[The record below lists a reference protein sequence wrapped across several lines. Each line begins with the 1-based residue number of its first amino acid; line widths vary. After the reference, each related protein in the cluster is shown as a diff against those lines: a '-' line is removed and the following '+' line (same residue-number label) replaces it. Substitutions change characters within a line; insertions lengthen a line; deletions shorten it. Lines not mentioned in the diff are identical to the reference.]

1 MIFIIYVPFFL
12 QMLNKYF
19 GQGNPNIV
27 KLHGAKQTMTEK
39 QLAVGHLNDSHDLD
53 IKIFAGH

>member
-1 MIFIIYVPFFL
+1 
-12 QMLNKYF
+12 MLNKYF
-19 GQGNPNIV
+19 GQGNHNIV

-53 IKIFAGH
+53 IKNFAGHLKIFKPLPSMFT

>member
-1 MIFIIYVPFFL
+1 
-12 QMLNKYF
+12 MLNKYF
-19 GQGNPNIV
+19 GQGNHNIV
-27 KLHGAKQTMTEK
+27 KMHGAKQTMTEK